1 MPASPPPSL
10 RLPLRASALLV
21 FCALADPAGA
31 IAQEKNAPGGAVC
44 PEPLEIL
51 VERAFADGTGLSP
64 GDRVRL
70 GTVPDSHCPAT
81 IVGTFEPAPDPA
93 TLTRGR
99 PRILLHLPDLA
110 KLSGRED
117 DVDRFT
123 LALGAGE
130 DVEAAARRIE
140 ILLPGVQA
148 LSADRLAA
156 ESSATFAVIQR
167 FHRAIA
173 WITLGAT
180 GVFLVCVMTLR
191 IQQRRTPIAALRL
204 AGVSRRTIAGWLL
217 LESTLVAVVGGA
229 AGLLLGLLASGAIN
243 RFYQGRYD
251 TALKFSMV
259 GSESLAPAL
268 FLAIVLGLGAGT
280 AALAFIFRT
289 DPLREVGR

>member
-1 MPASPPPSL
+1 M
-10 RLPLRASALLV
+10 
-21 FCALADPAGA
+21 
-31 IAQEKNAPGGAVC
+31 C
-44 PEPLEIL
+44 PRPLEL
-51 VERAFADGTGLSP
+51 LLERGFAEESNLSV
-64 GDRVRL
+64 GDRIPV
-70 GTVPDSHCPAT
+70 GPVPGASCPAT
-81 IVGTFEPAPDPA
+81 IVGVFEPPPDPA

-110 KLSGRED
+110 RLAGRED

-123 LALGAGE
+123 LVLRSGAGV
-130 DVEAAARRIE
+130 DSVARRIE
-140 ILLPGVQA
+140 ALMPGIQA

-156 ESSATFAVIQR
+156 ESSATFEVIQR

-204 AGVSRRTIAGWLL
+204 SGVSRATIAGWLL

-229 AGLLLGLLASGAIN
+229 AGLVIGLLASGAIN
-243 RFYQGRYD
+243 RFYQARYD
-251 TALKFSMV
+251 TALRFSIV
-259 GSESLAPAL
+259 GSESLVPAL
-268 FLAIVLGLGAGT
+268 VLAVVLGLGAGG